1 MNKYIDKNQ
10 HVVRIITDVFS
21 CQKKEIESIVTIKKG
36 MSNHS
41 YLFSVW
47 SKKYILRVPGEG
59 TNKLISRAHEAQSY
73 KTIEPYHICEK
84 PVYIN
89 EQNGYKIT
97 RFIENVRVCDPFDFE
112 QVRQC
117 MQKLKKFHALNLQTD
132 YEFDL
137 FKTILYY
144 ESLCGENPSYYKD
157 YEQVKKNI
165 FSLRE
170 FIQKHI
176 QRVCFCHIDAVPDNF
191 LFDDARTDELH
202 LQLTDWEYAAMQDP
216 DLDIAMFCIY
226 SMYKKEQID
235 KTIDL
240 YYENQCPAD
249 IRIKIYCYIAS
260 CGLLWSNWCE
270 YKFQFGADFG
280 EYALQQY
287 RYAKEYYRLVENLIK

>member
-1 MNKYIDKNQ
+1 MKSLTHDELVQVIAKLMQ
-10 HVVRIITDVFS
+10 CEPF
-21 CQKKEIESIVTIKKG
+21 EISDISILKKG
-36 MSNHS
+36 MTNHS
-41 YLFSVW
+41 YLFTCRQQ
-47 SKKYILRVPGEG
+47 KYIIRIPGEG
-59 TNKLISRAHEAQSY
+59 TSKLISRKQEAQAY
-73 KTIEPYHICEK
+73 KIIEPYSICEK
-84 PVYIN
+84 PVYIDA
-89 EQNGYKIT
+89 QSGYKIT
-97 RFIENVRVCDPFDFE
+97 RFIENVRTCDPQDAR
-112 QVRQC
+112 QVQQC
-117 MQKLKKFHALNLQTD
+117 MQKLRVFHELKLQTD
-132 YEFDL
+132 YRFDL
-137 FKTILYY
+137 FEKILYY
-144 ESLCGENPSYYKD
+144 ESLRQGKPSAYADYK
-157 YEQVKKNI
+157 QVKENI
-165 FSLRE
+165 FSLKPY
-170 FIQKHI
+170 IQAHI
-176 QRVCFCHIDAVPDNF
+176 QSECFCHIDSVPDNF